1 MTLRIVAAAA
11 VVVST
16 LQSPTFRTELRL
28 VVLRVSVLNDRG
40 EIVTDLSEPAF
51 TVLEDGKRQPIRA
64 FSRDDVPVSV
74 GVLVDNSGSMRAV
87 RPQVEAGAMAF
98 AEASHPA
105 DELFAINFA
114 DRPHLDVAMTT
125 DRAELA
131 RGLARIDAVG
141 GTALL
146 DAIDQAESYLHRSAT
161 RDRRALLILTD
172 GVDNESDAT
181 LDRVTRIAQEEDV
194 AVYAIGLFGGAGSE
208 KAGRRDLDRLTK
220 GTGGVAYYPAS
231 FDSVRA
237 AALSIADQIRRQY
250 TLAYAP
256 TNQRLDGTYRHI
268 AVTLR
273 GHEHYLVRTRP
284 GYFAT
289 P

>member
-1 MTLRIVAAAA
+1 MTVRILAAL
-11 VVVST
+11 VVLAG
-16 LQSPTFRTELRL
+16 LQSPTFRAELRL
-28 VVLRVSVLNDRG
+28 VVMRVSVLNGHG
-40 EIVTDLSEPAF
+40 EIVTSLSEPAF
-51 TVLEDGKRQPIRA
+51 SIFEDGKRQAIRA

-74 GVLVDNSGSMRAV
+74 GILVDNSGSMRPV
-87 RPQVEAGAMAF
+87 RPKVEAGAMAF
-98 AEASHPA
+98 AEASHQA

-114 DRPHLDVAMTT
+114 DRPHLDVPMTT
-125 DRAELA
+125 DRALLA

-141 GTALL
+141 GTALR
-146 DAIDQAESYLHRSAT
+146 DAIDEAESYLRRHAT

-181 LDRVTRIAQEEDV
+181 LDRVTRVAEEQEV
-194 AVYAIGLFGGAGSE
+194 VVYAIGLFGGPGSE

-220 GTGGVAYYPAS
+220 STGGVAYYPS
-231 FDSVRA
+231 SVDGVRA

-268 AVTLR
+268 AVNVH
-273 GHEHYLVRTRP
+273 GQEHYLVRTRP
-284 GYFAT
+284 GYYAT
-289 P
+289 R